1 VNHTSVRSQRF
12 SIRHILVAASVS
24 LLVPCYA
31 SASPPPKPAATLP
44 PPWATMSRAE
54 RQRLAGI
61 SRDGG
66 RQCTPY
72 GEKLP
77 RGPINYSVNDVGKP
91 GVPPLDAQQT
101 EALRRIRHFVK
112 SPALR
117 FVFLSG
123 PSSTVFKDATMTLFL
138 VYDAKGGACW
148 GGPVLDGQCSELY
161 EPDVDPGAV
170 HGEPG
175 GRCFEHP
182 WGTARPFGE

>member
-1 VNHTSVRSQRF
+1 MRCILIAATSVLLLTPRF
-12 SIRHILVAASVS
+12 
-24 LLVPCYA
+24 A
-31 SASPPPKPAATLP
+31 SASPPPSPAATLR
-44 PPWATMSRAE
+44 PPWAVMSRAE

-77 RGPINYSVNDVGKP
+77 RGPINYSANDVGKP

-101 EALRRIRHFVK
+101 ETLGRIRHFLK
-112 SPALR
+112 SQALR
-117 FVFLSG
+117 FVFLTG
-123 PSSTVFKDATMTLFL
+123 PSSTAFKGATMTLFL

-148 GGPVLDGQCSELY
+148 GGPVLNGQCSELY
-161 EPDVDPGAV
+161 EPDVDPG
-170 HGEPG
+170 GMFPEPPG
-175 GRCFEHP
+175 GKCFKHP